1 MQSLLRTTFTFIL
14 GFGLIG
20 LGLTSTVRAQE
31 AVPTPKANIGD
42 EELKAFARA
51 YVEVDKIRLAYEPSF
66 RNAQNAQDPQQAQS
80 IQQEATVKMEKAV
93 EEQGLTGETY
103 VKIFN
108 TVKDD
113 PELRGKTIKL
123 IEEEQN
129 KR

>member
-1 MQSLLRTTFTFIL
+1 MHRLLRNTFTFTL
-14 GFGLIG
+14 GLGLIG
-20 LGLTSTVRAQE
+20 LLLSFTVRAEE
-31 AVPTPKANIGD
+31 AAPAQNAEIGD

-66 RNAQNAQDPQQAQS
+66 RNAQDPQQAQG

-93 EEQGLTGETY
+93 EEQGLTSESY

-123 IEEEQN
+123 IQEEQN

>member
-1 MQSLLRTTFTFIL
+1 MHRLLRNAFTFTF

-20 LGLTSTVRAQE
+20 LLLSSTICAEEE
-31 AVPTPKANIGD
+31 APLPNASIGD

-51 YVEVDKIRLAYEPSF
+51 YVEVDKIRSVYEPSF
-66 RNAQNAQDPQQAQS
+66 RNAQDPQQAQG

-113 PELRGKTIKL
+113 PELREKTIKL

>member
-1 MQSLLRTTFTFIL
+1 LL
-14 GFGLIG
+14 
-20 LGLTSTVRAQE
+20 SSAVRAEE
-31 AVPTPKANIGD
+31 AAPAQNANVSD
-42 EELKAFARA
+42 EALKAFAKA

-66 RNAQNAQDPQQAQS
+66 RNAQDPQQAQS

-93 EEQGLTGETY
+93 EQQGLTSETY

-113 PELRGKTIKL
+113 AELRGKTIKL